1 MAPPAP
7 AASTVTP
14 RASKNRTGVEVAR
27 RIALDLRLTTRT
39 MTAGSNIYG
48 SQPGPLVHQ
57 PRASDFARPLAF
69 RIPASAS
76 CVPSASVSPSPG
88 FDLRSLGVIFP
99 SGREDEG
106 PNRASCVSN
115 SVSESPSTLSLGGT
129 Q

>member
-69 RIPASAS
+69 SNTGFCIVRPQRQRVSIARLRPALAGS
-76 CVPSASVSPSPG
+76 
-88 FDLRSLGVIFP
+88 
-99 SGREDEG
+99 
-106 PNRASCVSN
+106 
-115 SVSESPSTLSLGGT
+115 
-129 Q
+129 